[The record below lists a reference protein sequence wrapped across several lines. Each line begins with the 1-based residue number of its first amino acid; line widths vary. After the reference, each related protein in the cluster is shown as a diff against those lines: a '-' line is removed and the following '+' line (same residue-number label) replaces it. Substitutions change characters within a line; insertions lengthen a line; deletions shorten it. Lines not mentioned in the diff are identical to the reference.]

1 MSIDEVENEVKQRC
15 WKMYSRWLKPRTVI
29 KSILSRLVLEGL
41 LIEDENE
48 TYTCIAPKRIRWDYP
63 PRCE

>member
-1 MSIDEVENEVKQRC
+1 M
-15 WKMYSRWLKPRTVI
+15 I